1 MKRGDCFGDPEN
13 HLGRRTARPRNDML
27 DMYNRAMP
35 TLSEFL
41 AQKLSEAKVDVVFGL
56 PGGEN
61 VEVLDALRER
71 GIDFVLVRNESSA
84 VFMADAHARL
94 TGGIGVALATLGPG
108 AANAYAGIAHAYLDR
123 SPVLLITAQ
132 NDPKMIGKHTHQV
145 MDLQAV
151 FRPVT
156 KFTAALFPDS
166 ANATIEYAFASMR
179 SGRAGPV
186 HLSLAAALANQQ
198 VDSVPLPIS
207 SPAGRMVNKSEIAK
221 AKVILSTSRRPVIV
235 AGLGLEPDRP
245 YSQLRALAE
254 KFHAPVIDLPKSKGA
269 LPADHP
275 LFAGTLGLTMNDPA
289 YEILHV
295 SDCIIAIGF
304 DVVELVRPWKQPQPL
319 IWVCNWEN
327 QDPRIDSACE
337 LVGNLNDTVD
347 ALRDVT
353 LSVDEAWGERRLS
366 MWREARHPQG
376 RAGAAPNRISP
387 ADVLA
392 SIRQHTP
399 PQVIVSTDVGS
410 HKIFMSLNWRA
421 LKPNTFFVS
430 NGLSVMGFGVAAAIA
445 AARTTREPTVSITGD
460 AGLAMVLGELAL
472 AVELDLPL
480 IVVVMNDSALDLIR
494 FAQTKRD
501 LQVFGTEFVNPDYE
515 LIARGYGYAYARV
528 TNRDECDV
536 AVQTAVASRKPAL
549 LEMMI
554 DPSAYRS
561 AAEN

>member
-1 MKRGDCFGDPEN
+1 
-13 HLGRRTARPRNDML
+13 
-27 DMYNRAMP
+27 MYNRAMP
-35 TLSEFL
+35 TLSEL
-41 AQKLSEAKVDVVFGL
+41 IAQKLSEAKVDVVFGL

-61 VEVLDALRER
+61 VEVLDALRKR
-71 GIDFVLVRNESSA
+71 GIDFVLARNESSA
-84 VFMADAHARL
+84 VFMADTHARL
-94 TGGIGVALATLGPG
+94 TGGIGVALTTLGPG
-108 AANAYAGIAHAYLDR
+108 ATNAYAGIAHAYLDR

-132 NDPKMIGKHTHQV
+132 NDPKLIGSHTHQV
-145 MDLQAV
+145 LDLQAV

-156 KFTAALFPDS
+156 KFTATLSLDS
-166 ANATIEYAFASMR
+166 ANATIAYALALTR
-179 SGRAGPV
+179 SGRPGPV
-186 HLSLAAALANQQ
+186 HLSIPAALANQQ
-198 VDSVPLPIS
+198 VDSTSLSTPSVAKHPLGM
-207 SPAGRMVNKSEIAK
+207 AVRMVDENQIAK
-221 AKVILSTSRRPVIV
+221 AKEILSTSRRPVIV

-254 KFHAPVIDLPKSKGA
+254 KFHAPLIDLPKSKGA

-289 YEILHV
+289 YEILDA

-304 DVVELVRPWKQPQPL
+304 DVVELVRSWKQPQPL
-319 IWVCNWEN
+319 IWVCTWEN

-337 LVGNLNDTVD
+337 LVGNLNDTLD
-347 ALRDVT
+347 ALLDVT

-366 MWREARHPQG
+366 TWREARHPQG
-376 RAGAAPNRISP
+376 MAGAAPNRIFP
-387 ADVLA
+387 ADVLD
-392 SIRQHTP
+392 SLRHHTP
-399 PQVIVSTDVGS
+399 PEVIVTTDVGS
-410 HKIFMSLNWRA
+410 HKIFTSLNWKA

-445 AARTTREPTVSITGD
+445 AARTTGEPTVSITGD

-501 LQVFGTEFVNPDYE
+501 LQVFGTEFVNPNYE
-515 LIARGYGYAYARV
+515 LIARGYGFTYARV
-528 TNRDECDV
+528 TNRSECDL

-561 AAEN
+561 ATEPQSRRV